1 MCSHDTVFG
10 VTIQLMEVLLLS
22 ETGVENAAKKAAKIL
37 KKGGIVLFPT
47 DTLYGLAVDVTN
59 PKALQRLRDLKGREK
74 KKPISV
80 IVSEVEAISTYAV
93 MDDTAH
99 VLAERFLPGALTLV
113 LQARSMIPQEVTL
126 NGSIGIRVP
135 DDAFCLALARTFGKP
150 YTATS
155 ANKSGRETPAT
166 VSEVIAQ
173 FGHVANEIALAIDD
187 GDRKGRT
194 ASTVV
199 TTVDGVP
206 YVLRE
211 GAIPREVI
219 LTESTTPGTIP

>member
-1 MCSHDTVFG
+1 
-10 VTIQLMEVLLLS
+10 MEVLLLS
-22 ETGVENAAKKAAKIL
+22 ETGVENAATKAAQVL
-37 KKGGIVLFPT
+37 KNGGMVLFPT

-80 IVSEVEAISTYAV
+80 IVSGVEAISAYAQ
-93 MDDTAH
+93 MNDTARR
-99 VLAERFLPGALTLV
+99 LAERFLPGALTLV
-113 LQARSMIPQEVTL
+113 LPATSKIPQEVTL
-126 NGSIGIRVP
+126 NGSIGLRVP
-135 DDAFCLALARTFGKP
+135 DDAFCLALACAFGKP

-173 FGHVANEIALAIDD
+173 FGHVATEIALAIDD

-194 ASTVV
+194 GSTVV

-211 GAIPREVI
+211 GAITKEMLNGR
-219 LTESTTPGTIP
+219 

>member
-1 MCSHDTVFG
+1 M
-10 VTIQLMEVLLLS
+10 LS
-22 ETGVENAAKKAAKIL
+22 ETGVENAAKKAAQVL
-37 KKGGIVLFPT
+37 KNGGIVLFPT

-59 PKALQRLRDLKGREK
+59 PKVLQRLRDLKGREK

-80 IVSEVEAISTYAV
+80 IVSGVDSISAYAQ
-93 MDDTAH
+93 MNDTAQR
-99 VLAERFLPGALTLV
+99 LAECFLPGALTLV
-113 LQARSMIPQEVTL
+113 LPATSKIPQEVTL

-135 DDAFCLALARTFGKP
+135 DDAFCLALARAFGKP

-155 ANKSGRETPAT
+155 ANKSGCETPAT

-173 FGHVANEIALAIDD
+173 FGHAAREIALAIDD
-187 GDRKGRT
+187 GDRKGKT
-194 ASTVV
+194 PSTVV

-211 GAIPREVI
+211 GAIPRDVI
-219 LTESTTPGTIP
+219 VAEPTTPGTNP

>member
-1 MCSHDTVFG
+1 ME
-10 VTIQLMEVLLLS
+10 TICL
-22 ETGVENAAKKAAKIL
+22 TGSSIDSAAKKAAQVL
-37 KKGGIVLFPT
+37 KNGGIVLFPT

-80 IVSEVEAISTYAV
+80 IVSGVDGISAYAQ
-93 MDDTAH
+93 MNDAAR

-113 LQARSMIPQEVTL
+113 LPATSKIPQEVTL

-135 DDAFCLALARTFGKP
+135 NDAFCLALARAFGKP

-166 VSEVIAQ
+166 IREVMLQ
-173 FGHVANEIALAIDD
+173 FGHSVNEIALAIDD

-194 ASTVV
+194 GSTVV
-199 TTVDGVP
+199 TMVDGVP

-211 GAIPREVI
+211 GAITKEM
-219 LTESTTPGTIP
+219 LNDT